1 MTEKRL
7 SFVTRVTCMFN
18 SKQLYEHI
26 TRIATD
32 TSIFIRELLNSHGAI
47 RVVILVACVAED

>member
-1 MTEKRL
+1 
-7 SFVTRVTCMFN
+7 MFN

-47 RVVILVACVAED
+47 RVVILVACVAEE